1 MSAYNNGYL
10 DGYQA
15 AHDEL
20 AEHEAKIYAVAFASG
35 MRAGNWQANQ
45 TITKDGWAER

>member
-1 MSAYNNGYL
+1 MSAYNVGYQ
-10 DGYQA
+10 DGYEA
-15 AHDEL
+15 AYAEL

-45 TITKDGWAER
+45 SITKDGWAEQ